1 MNKNNKQSGTIL
13 LQAFVFGTISVIM
26 IGALVSWAGSN
37 IKASRVGMEREQALQ
52 IAEAGVDYYRWHLAH
67 APTDYKDGNATS
79 TGPYI
84 HGR

>member
-1 MNKNNKQSGTIL
+1 M
-13 LQAFVFGTISVIM
+13 IM

-52 IAEAGVDYYRWHLAH
+52 IAKARALTLRWHLAR

-84 HGR
+84 HDFYDKRRR